1 MNIETL
7 DSKPMIYNSDTT
19 TQQTPD
25 EMPKQEKVE
34 SENGTGDIE
43 KKQGHQPEIPVAVTG
58 DSLNDF
64 MTMFRNLFNKSNFI
78 LLLWFLAIYGVA
90 YFFFGLFFSKSSGPG
105 PEMGGPSSFQVNL
118 GRMLDII
125 ILTCILVFIISAY
138 YSYPEEKKETV
149 IGDTATYVKNFFDK
163 PYSIVSVGVFLIV
176 FYIVLYLFRIPL
188 STDAKPIF
196 VSIIENIA
204 WISFLILAFIDFF
217 KYVLG
222 IPLMDAISQFFNS
235 LNTQPNTKPEK
246 SEKVVDASGTIVD
259 LSGAVQSDEVFNVSN
274 NLYTYDD
281 AQAICTSYGA
291 KMATYDQIEK
301 SYNNGAEWCN
311 YGWSDG
317 QMIFFPTQK
326 STWDKLQ
333 QTKKHKNDCGR
344 PGVNGGYIANPYL
357 KFGVNCYG
365 KKPKPG
371 ADELARLQ
379 SIQAKTTLVYPKSPE
394 DIELEKK
401 VDYWKQNADKLLKI
415 NSYNNEKWF
424 QNNNA

>member
-19 TQQTPD
+19 TPQTPG
-25 EMPKQEKVE
+25 EEYKQEQEHVNVE
-34 SENGTGDIE
+34 NTEKTGQLEDETPVAATGDFL
-43 KKQGHQPEIPVAVTG
+43 H
-58 DSLNDF
+58 DF
-64 MTMFRNLFNKSNFI
+64 IAMFRNVFNKSNFI

-90 YFFFGLFFSKSSGPG
+90 YFFFGIFFSKSSA

-125 ILTCILVFIISAY
+125 ILTCILVFIVSAY
-138 YSYPEEKKETV
+138 YSYPEEKKDTV
-149 IGDTATYVKNFFDK
+149 IGDTATYVKDFFNK

-188 STDAKPIF
+188 SADAKPIF

-222 IPLMDAISQFFNS
+222 IPLMDAISQFFGS
-235 LNTQPNTKPEK
+235 LKTKLEPEPK
-246 SEKVVDASGTIVD
+246 ESEKVVDASGTIID
-259 LSGAVQSDEVFNVSN
+259 LSGAIQSDEVFNVSN

-291 KMATYDQIEK
+291 KMANYDQIEK

-379 SIQAKTTLVYPKSPE
+379 SIQAKTTTVYPKSPE

-415 NSYNNEKWF
+415 NSYNNEQWF

>member
-1 MNIETL
+1 
-7 DSKPMIYNSDTT
+7 
-19 TQQTPD
+19 
-25 EMPKQEKVE
+25 
-34 SENGTGDIE
+34 
-43 KKQGHQPEIPVAVTG
+43 
-58 DSLNDF
+58 
-64 MTMFRNLFNKSNFI
+64 
-78 LLLWFLAIYGVA
+78 
-90 YFFFGLFFSKSSGPG
+90 
-105 PEMGGPSSFQVNL
+105 MGGPSSFQVNL

>member
-7 DSKPMIYNSDTT
+7 DSKPMIYNSDTAI
-19 TQQTPD
+19 QTPG
-25 EMPKQEKVE
+25 EEYKQEDEHVNVE
-34 SENGTGDIE
+34 NTE
-43 KKQGHQPEIPVAVTG
+43 KPGHLEPDTPAVTG
-58 DSLNDF
+58 NFLNDF
-64 MTMFRNLFNKSNFI
+64 IAMFRNLFNKSNFV

-90 YFFFGLFFSKSSGPG
+90 YFFFGLFFSKSAG
-105 PEMGGPSSFQVNL
+105 PEMGGPSSFQINL

-125 ILTCILVFIISAY
+125 ILTCILIFIISAY
-138 YSYPEEKKETV
+138 YSYPEEKKDTV
-149 IGDTATYVKNFFDK
+149 IGDTATYVKDFFNK
-163 PYSIVSVGVFLIV
+163 PYSIVSVGVFLVV

-188 STDAKPIF
+188 SADAKPVF

-222 IPLMDAISQFFNS
+222 IPLMDAISQFFGS
-235 LNTQPNTKPEK
+235 LNPKPEE
-246 SEKVVDASGTIVD
+246 SEKVVDASGTIMD
-259 LSGAVQSDEVFNVSN
+259 LSGALISAVQPDEVFNVSN
-274 NLYTYDD
+274 NLYTFDD

-301 SYNNGAEWCN
+301 AYNDGAEWCN

-379 SIQAKTTLVYPKSPE
+379 SIQAKTTPVYPKSPE

-415 NSYNNEKWF
+415 NSYNNDKWF